1 MDMIDIFIFL
11 AESILL
17 GLMTFMA
24 VCRVKQVTFDWK
36 SDWKNKRFVAVSV
49 ILFVIHCLLYFLRG
63 TDTVVFQFLTLIAAY
78 LLFSVVDLKTKNV
91 PNEMLLCMGAEQL
104 LYVFRNS
111 DLQQFLWSLAAGVVV
126 YVVCMLLTVISK
138 EGFGLGDAKLL
149 GMTAIFTG
157 GAYVLQI
164 AFWGLIC
171 AFICSIFILAYHK
184 GNRKTELPFVPF
196 LTLGIFL
203 HIVVWRL
210 L

>member
-1 MDMIDIFIFL
+1 MRCFCAWELNNCCM
-11 AESILL
+11 
-17 GLMTFMA
+17 
-24 VCRVKQVTFDWK
+24 
-36 SDWKNKRFVAVSV
+36 
-49 ILFVIHCLLYFLRG
+49 YFEI
-63 TDTVVFQFLTLIAAY
+63 QIY
-78 LLFSVVDLKTKNV
+78 NSFSGV
-91 PNEMLLCMGAEQL
+91 
-104 LYVFRNS
+104 
-111 DLQQFLWSLAAGVVV
+111 WAAGVVV
-126 YVVCMLLTVISK
+126 YVVCMLLTVISR

-149 GMTAIFTG
+149 GMTAVFTG